1 MQESRSGE
9 FSTFLGSKSYFCV
22 MRNTA
27 SPGIFTTQFWL
38 LGLSSFLFSS
48 SFNMLIPELPGYL
61 SSMGGAEY
69 KGAIIGLFTLTAGLS
84 RPFSGRLTD
93 RVGRVP
99 VMAFGSIVC
108 FICGFLYPIFTT
120 VMPFL
125 LLRLVH
131 GFSTGF
137 KPTGTAAYVAD
148 IVPANRRGEAMGIH
162 GMCMGVGS
170 AFGPAVGSMISMT
183 FSLNALF
190 YTSSLFAFLSIAILL
205 NMKETLKEKQRLSV
219 KSFQITWR
227 DVFEPD
233 VFSPALITFLCYFG
247 FGAVSTVTP
256 DFSDY
261 LGLQNKGYYFMVF
274 TIFSI
279 LVRLFAGKISDK
291 HGRMPVTIVG
301 CSVLIIAMIITGY
314 ANSVS
319 LFLTGAAFFGVA
331 MGILSP
337 VLSAWTVD
345 LSRDDNRGRA
355 IATMFISLEAGIGLG
370 AFLSA
375 AIFANQRQNLENVFY
390 CMAGFALAGLIYVV
404 TIYQFKRRRSR
415 VI

>member
-1 MQESRSGE
+1 MQS
-9 FSTFLGSKSYFCV
+9 
-22 MRNTA
+22 TA
-27 SPGIFTTQFWL
+27 SPSIFTTQFWL

-61 SSMGGAEY
+61 TKMSGAEY

-93 RVGRVP
+93 RIGRVP

-108 FICGFLYPIFTT
+108 FVCGFLYPLFTT

-137 KPTGTAAYVAD
+137 KPTGTSAYVAD
-148 IVPANRRGEAMGIH
+148 IVPANRRGEAMGVH

-170 AFGPAVGSMISMT
+170 AFGPAVGSMISEA

-205 NMKETLKEKQRLSV
+205 NMKETLVKKERLSWNA
-219 KSFQITWR
+219 FQITRR
-227 DVFEPD
+227 DIFEPA
-233 VFSPALITFLCYFG
+233 VFSPALVTFLCYFG
-247 FGAVSTVTP
+247 YGAVATVTP
-256 DFSDY
+256 DFSGY
-261 LGLQNKGYYFMVF
+261 LGLQNRGFYFMFF

-279 LVRLFAGKISDK
+279 LIRLIAGKISDR
-291 HGRMPVTIVG
+291 HGRIPVTIAG
-301 CSVLIIAMIITGY
+301 CIVLIIAMIITGY
-314 ANSVS
+314 ANSVPM
-319 LFLTGAAFFGVA
+319 FFAGAAFFGMS

-345 LSRDDNRGRA
+345 LSQDDNRGRS

-375 AIFANQRQNLENVFY
+375 ELFANQPGNLPLVFFV
-390 CMAGFALAGLIYVV
+390 MAGFALAALIYTVL
-404 TIYQFKRRRSR
+404 IYQFKKRRAR

>member
-1 MQESRSGE
+1 MQ
-9 FSTFLGSKSYFCV
+9 
-22 MRNTA
+22 NTD
-27 SPGIFTTQFWL
+27 SPGILTTQFWL

-48 SFNMLIPELPGYL
+48 SFNMLIPELPAYL
-61 SSMGGAEY
+61 TSMGGAEY

-93 RVGRVP
+93 RIGRVP
-99 VMAFGSIVC
+99 VMAFGSLVC
-108 FICGFLYPIFTT
+108 FVCGFLYPIFTT

-170 AFGPAVGSMISMT
+170 AFGPAIGSMISQA

-190 YTSSLFAFLSIAILL
+190 YTSSLLAFLSIAILL
-205 NMKETLKEKQRLSV
+205 NMKETLQDTQKLSL

-256 DFSDY
+256 DFSGY
-261 LGLQNKGYYFMVF
+261 LGLQNRGLYFMMF
-274 TIFSI
+274 TVASI
-279 LVRLFAGKISDK
+279 AVRLLAGKVSDR

-301 CSVLIIAMIITGY
+301 CAILIVAMVITGY
-314 ANSVS
+314 ASSVAM
-319 LFLTGAAFFGVA
+319 FLTGAAFFGVA

-345 LSRDDNRGRA
+345 LSGEHNRGRA

-375 AIFANQRQNLENVFY
+375 ELFSNQRENLPLVFFS
-390 CMAGFALAGLIYVV
+390 MAAFALAALSYTV
-404 TIYQFKRRRSR
+404 TIYQFKKRRARA
-415 VI
+415 I

>member
-1 MQESRSGE
+1 MQ
-9 FSTFLGSKSYFCV
+9 STATKS
-22 MRNTA
+22 
-27 SPGIFTTQFWL
+27 IFTTQFWL

-61 SSMGGAEY
+61 SQMGGADY

-99 VMAFGSIVC
+99 VMAFGSLVC
-108 FICGFLYPIFTT
+108 FVCGLLYPVFTT

-170 AFGPAVGSMISMT
+170 AFGPAVGSMISQS
-183 FSLNALF
+183 FSLNGLF
-190 YTSSLFAFLSIAILL
+190 YTSSVFALLSIAILM
-205 NMKETLKEKQRLSV
+205 NMKETLAEKRPLTADAF
-219 KSFQITWR
+219 KLTWR
-227 DVFEPD
+227 DIFEPD

-247 FGAVSTVTP
+247 FGAVATITP
-256 DFSDY
+256 DFSEH

-274 TIFSI
+274 TISSI
-279 LVRLFAGKISDK
+279 LVRIFAGKISDQ

-301 CSVLIIAMIITGY
+301 AAILIVSMVITGY
-314 ANSVS
+314 ADTPF
-319 LFLTGAAFFGVA
+319 LFLAGGAVFGIS

-345 LSRDDNRGRA
+345 LSGDHNRGRS
-355 IATMFISLEAGIGLG
+355 IATMYICLEAGIGIG

-375 AIFANQRQNLENVFY
+375 ALFANKSQNFPLVFFS
-390 CMAGFALAGLIYVV
+390 MAGFAAAGLVYTVF
-404 TIYQFKRRRSR
+404 IYQQKKRRAR

>member
-1 MQESRSGE
+1 MQ
-9 FSTFLGSKSYFCV
+9 
-22 MRNTA
+22 NTD
-27 SPGIFTTQFWL
+27 SPGILTTQFWL

-48 SFNMLIPELPGYL
+48 SFNMLIPELPAYL
-61 SSMGGAEY
+61 TSMGGAEY

-93 RVGRVP
+93 RIGRVP
-99 VMAFGSIVC
+99 VMAFGSLVC
-108 FICGFLYPIFTT
+108 FVCGFLYPIFTT

-170 AFGPAVGSMISMT
+170 AFGPAIGSMISQA

-190 YTSSLFAFLSIAILL
+190 YTSSLLAFLSIAILL
-205 NMKETLKEKQRLSV
+205 NMKETLQDKQKLSL

-256 DFSDY
+256 DFSGY
-261 LGLQNKGYYFMVF
+261 LGLQNRGLYFMMF
-274 TIFSI
+274 TVASI
-279 LVRLFAGKISDK
+279 AVRLLAGKVSDR

-301 CSVLIIAMIITGY
+301 CAILIVAMVITGY
-314 ANSVS
+314 ASSVAM
-319 LFLTGAAFFGVA
+319 FLTGAAFFGVA

-345 LSRDDNRGRA
+345 LSGEHNRGRA

-375 AIFANQRQNLENVFY
+375 ELFSNQRENLPLVFFS
-390 CMAGFALAGLIYVV
+390 MAAFALAALSYTV
-404 TIYQFKRRRSR
+404 TIYQFKKRRARA
-415 VI
+415 V

>member
-1 MQESRSGE
+1 MRS
-9 FSTFLGSKSYFCV
+9 
-22 MRNTA
+22 TA
-27 SPGIFTTQFWL
+27 SPSIFTTQFWL

-61 SSMGGAEY
+61 SEMGGAEY

-93 RVGRVP
+93 RIGRVP
-99 VMAFGSIVC
+99 VMAFGSLVC
-108 FICGFLYPIFTT
+108 FVCGLLYPIFTT

-137 KPTGTAAYVAD
+137 KPTGTSAYVAD
-148 IVPANRRGEAMGIH
+148 IVPADRRGEAMGIH

-170 AFGPAVGSMISMT
+170 AFGPAVGSMISQA

-190 YTSSLFAFLSIAILL
+190 YTSSIFALLSIAILL
-205 NMKETLKEKQRLSV
+205 NMKETLREKQPLSI

-233 VFSPALITFLCYFG
+233 VFSPALITFLCYFS
-247 FGAVSTVTP
+247 FGAVSTITP
-256 DFSDY
+256 DFSEY
-261 LGLQNKGYYFMVF
+261 LGLQNRGFYFMVF
-274 TIFSI
+274 TLFSI

-291 HGRMPVTIVG
+291 RGRIPVTIVG
-301 CSVLIIAMIITGY
+301 CIILIAAMVITGY
-314 ANSVS
+314 ANTVP
-319 LFLTGAAFFGVA
+319 LFLTGAAFFGMA

-337 VLSAWTVD
+337 VISAWTVD
-345 LSRDDNRGRA
+345 LSGDHNRGRA
-355 IATMFISLEAGIGLG
+355 IATMFICLEAGIGLG

-375 AIFANQRQNLENVFY
+375 ALFANNIKNLPLVFF
-390 CMAGFALAGLIYVV
+390 CMAGFALAGLAYTIV
-404 TIYQFKRRRSR
+404 IYQLKKRRARA
-415 VI
+415 I

>member
-1 MQESRSGE
+1 MQ
-9 FSTFLGSKSYFCV
+9 
-22 MRNTA
+22 NTA
-27 SPGIFTTQFWL
+27 SKGIFTTQFWL

-61 SSMGGAEY
+61 TKMGGAEY

-93 RVGRVP
+93 RIGRVP

-108 FICGFLYPIFTT
+108 LVCGFLYPIFTT

-137 KPTGTAAYVAD
+137 KPTGTSAYVAD
-148 IVPANRRGEAMGIH
+148 IVPADRRGEAMGIH

-170 AFGPAVGSMISMT
+170 AFGPAVGSMISIH

-190 YTSSLFAFLSIAILL
+190 YTSSFFAFLSIAILL
-205 NMKETLKEKQRLSV
+205 NMKETLKVKERLSV
-219 KSFQITWR
+219 KAFQITWR

-247 FGAVSTVTP
+247 YGAVSTVTP
-256 DFSDY
+256 DFSGY
-261 LGLQNKGYYFMVF
+261 LGLQNRGYYFMFF
-274 TIFSI
+274 TLFSI
-279 LVRLFAGKISDK
+279 LIRLFAGKISDK
-291 HGRMPVTIVG
+291 HGRVPVTIAG
-301 CSVLIIAMIITGY
+301 CAILIIAMLITGY
-314 ANSVS
+314 ANSITT
-319 LFLTGAAFFGVA
+319 FLTGAAFFGMA

-345 LSRDDNRGRA
+345 LSREDNRGRA

-375 AIFANQRQNLENVFY
+375 ALFANERQNLQLVFFS
-390 CMAGFALAGLIYVV
+390 MAAFAAAALIYAIF
-404 TIYQFKRRRSR
+404 IYQYKKRRARA
-415 VI
+415 V

>member
-1 MQESRSGE
+1 
-9 FSTFLGSKSYFCV
+9 

-170 AFGPAVGSMISMT
+170 AFGPAVGSMISMA

-301 CSVLIIAMIITGY
+301 CSVLIVAMVITGY
-314 ANSVS
+314 ANSIS

-375 AIFANQRQNLENVFY
+375 AIFANQRHNLESVFY
-390 CMAGFALAGLIYVV
+390 CMAGFAVAALIYVV
-404 TIYQFKRRRSR
+404 MLYQFKRRRSR
-415 VI
+415 AI

>member
-1 MQESRSGE
+1 MQ
-9 FSTFLGSKSYFCV
+9 
-22 MRNTA
+22 NTA
-27 SPGIFTTQFWL
+27 SPGILTTQFWL

-48 SFNMLIPELPGYL
+48 SFNMLIPELPAYL

-99 VMAFGSIVC
+99 VMAFGSLVC
-108 FICGFLYPIFTT
+108 FVCGFLYPIFTT

-162 GMCMGVGS
+162 GMCMSVGS
-170 AFGPAVGSMISMT
+170 AFGPAIGSMISEA

-190 YTSSLFAFLSIAILL
+190 YTSSFLAFLSIAILL
-205 NMKETLKEKQRLSV
+205 NMKETLQEKQKLSL
-219 KSFQITWR
+219 KSFQITRR
-227 DVFEPD
+227 DIFEPD

-247 FGAVSTVTP
+247 FGAVATVTP
-256 DFSDY
+256 DFSNY
-261 LGLQNKGYYFMVF
+261 LGLQNRGLYFMMF
-274 TIFSI
+274 TISSI
-279 LVRLFAGKISDK
+279 MVRLFAGRISDR

-301 CSVLIIAMIITGY
+301 CIVLIIAMILTGF
-314 ANSVS
+314 AESVAM
-319 LFLTGAAFFGVA
+319 FLTGAAFFGIA

-345 LSRDDNRGRA
+345 LSGDHNRGRA

-375 AIFANQRQNLENVFY
+375 ELFENQRQNLPLVFFS
-390 CMAGFALAGLIYVV
+390 MAAFALAALSYTVI
-404 TIYQFKRRRSR
+404 IYQFKKRRAR

>member
-1 MQESRSGE
+1 MQ
-9 FSTFLGSKSYFCV
+9 
-22 MRNTA
+22 NTA
-27 SPGIFTTQFWL
+27 SPGILTTQFWL

-48 SFNMLIPELPGYL
+48 SFNMLIPELPAYL

-99 VMAFGSIVC
+99 VMAFGSLVC
-108 FICGFLYPIFTT
+108 FVCGFLYPIFTT

-148 IVPANRRGEAMGIH
+148 IVPVNRRGEAMGIH

-170 AFGPAVGSMISMT
+170 AFGPAIGSMISQE

-190 YTSSLFAFLSIAILL
+190 YTSSLLAFLSIAILL
-205 NMKETLKEKQRLSV
+205 NMKETLREKQKLSL
-219 KSFQITWR
+219 KSFQITKR
-227 DVFEPD
+227 DIFEPD

-247 FGAVSTVTP
+247 FGAVATVTP
-256 DFSDY
+256 DFSGY
-261 LGLQNKGYYFMVF
+261 LGLQNRGLYFMMF
-274 TIFSI
+274 TVSSI
-279 LVRLFAGKISDK
+279 MVRLFAGKISDR

-301 CSVLIIAMIITGY
+301 CVTLIIAMILTGF
-314 ANSVS
+314 AESVAM
-319 LFLTGAAFFGVA
+319 FLTGAAFFGIA

-345 LSRDDNRGRA
+345 LSGDHNRGRA

-375 AIFANQRQNLENVFY
+375 ELFENQRQNLPLVFFS
-390 CMAGFALAGLIYVV
+390 MAAFALAALSYTII
-404 TIYQFKRRRSR
+404 IYQFKKRRAR

>member
-1 MQESRSGE
+1 MQ
-9 FSTFLGSKSYFCV
+9 STS
-22 MRNTA
+22 
-27 SPGIFTTQFWL
+27 SPSIFTTQFWL

-61 SSMGGAEY
+61 TKMGGAEY

-93 RVGRVP
+93 RIGRVP

-108 FICGFLYPIFTT
+108 FACGFLYPIFTT

-137 KPTGTAAYVAD
+137 KPTGTSAYVAD
-148 IVPANRRGEAMGIH
+148 IVPANRRGEAMGVH

-170 AFGPAVGSMISMT
+170 AFGPAVGSMISEA

-205 NMKETLKEKQRLSV
+205 NMKETLVKKERLSL
-219 KSFQITWR
+219 KAFQITRR
-227 DVFEPD
+227 DIFEPA
-233 VFSPALITFLCYFG
+233 VFSPALVTFLCYFG
-247 FGAVSTVTP
+247 YGAVATVTP
-256 DFSDY
+256 DFSGY
-261 LGLQNKGYYFMVF
+261 LGLQNRGFYFMFF

-279 LVRLFAGKISDK
+279 LIRLFAGKISDR
-291 HGRMPVTIVG
+291 HGRIPVTIAG
-301 CSVLIIAMIITGY
+301 CIVLIIAMIITGY
-314 ANSVS
+314 ADSVPM
-319 LFLTGAAFFGVA
+319 FFVGAAFFGMS

-345 LSRDDNRGRA
+345 LSRDDNRGRS

-375 AIFANQRQNLENVFY
+375 ELFANQRGNLPLVFFV
-390 CMAGFALAGLIYVV
+390 MAGFALAALIYTVL
-404 TIYQFKRRRSR
+404 IYQFKKRRAR

>member
-1 MQESRSGE
+1 MQ
-9 FSTFLGSKSYFCV
+9 
-22 MRNTA
+22 NTA
-27 SPGIFTTQFWL
+27 STGILTTQFWL

-48 SFNMLIPELPGYL
+48 SFNMLIPELPAYL
-61 SSMGGAEY
+61 SNMGGAEY

-93 RVGRVP
+93 RIGRVP
-99 VMAFGSIVC
+99 VMAFGSLVC

-148 IVPANRRGEAMGIH
+148 IVPVNRRGEAMGIH
-162 GMCMGVGS
+162 GMCMSVGS
-170 AFGPAVGSMISMT
+170 AFGPAIGSMISEE

-190 YTSSLFAFLSIAILL
+190 YTSSFLAFLSIAILM
-205 NMKETLKEKQRLSV
+205 NMKETLQEKQKLSW
-219 KSFQITWR
+219 KSFQITRR
-227 DVFEPD
+227 DIFEPD

-247 FGAVSTVTP
+247 FGAVATVTP
-256 DFSDY
+256 DFSGY
-261 LGLQNKGYYFMVF
+261 LGLQNRGLYFMMF
-274 TIFSI
+274 TISSI
-279 LVRLFAGKISDK
+279 LVRLFAGKISDR

-301 CSVLIIAMIITGY
+301 CIVLIIAMILTGF
-314 ANSVS
+314 AESVAM
-319 LFLTGAAFFGVA
+319 FLTGAAFFGVA

-345 LSRDDNRGRA
+345 LSGDHNRGRA

-375 AIFANQRQNLENVFY
+375 GLFENQRRNLPLVFFS
-390 CMAGFALAGLIYVV
+390 MAAFALAALCYTVV
-404 TIYQFKRRRSR
+404 IYQFKKRRAR

>member
-1 MQESRSGE
+1 MQSSASR
-9 FSTFLGSKSYFCV
+9 
-22 MRNTA
+22 R
-27 SPGIFTTQFWL
+27 IFTTQFWL

-48 SFNMLIPELPGYL
+48 SFNMLIPELPAYL
-61 SSMGGAEY
+61 SNMGGAEY

-93 RVGRVP
+93 RIGRVP

-108 FICGFLYPIFTT
+108 FVCGFLYPLFTT

-137 KPTGTAAYVAD
+137 KPTGTSAYVAD
-148 IVPANRRGEAMGIH
+148 IVPADRRGEAMGIH

-170 AFGPAVGSMISMT
+170 AFGPAVGSMISLT

-205 NMKETLKEKQRLSV
+205 NMKETLQKKERLSLNAF
-219 KSFQITWR
+219 KITRR
-227 DVFEPD
+227 DIFEPD

-256 DFSDY
+256 DFSGY
-261 LGLQNKGYYFMVF
+261 LGLQNRGYYFMVF
-274 TIFSI
+274 TLFSI

-291 HGRMPVTIVG
+291 HGRMPVTLVG
-301 CSVLIIAMIITGY
+301 ISVLIIAMVVTGFADTIT
-314 ANSVS
+314 

-331 MGILSP
+331 MGVLSP

-375 AIFANQRQNLENVFY
+375 AIFENQRENLRLVFF
-390 CMAGFALAGLIYVV
+390 CMAGFAIAALIY
-404 TIYQFKRRRSR
+404 TSCIYQYRKRRAR

>member
-1 MQESRSGE
+1 M
-9 FSTFLGSKSYFCV
+9 
-22 MRNTA
+22 
-27 SPGIFTTQFWL
+27 TTQFWL

-61 SSMGGAEY
+61 TSMGGAEY

-99 VMAFGSIVC
+99 VMAFGSLVC
-108 FICGFLYPIFTT
+108 FVCGFLYPIFTT

-148 IVPANRRGEAMGIH
+148 IVPVNRRGEAMGIH
-162 GMCMGVGS
+162 GMCMSVGS
-170 AFGPAVGSMISMT
+170 AFGPAIGSMISQA

-190 YTSSLFAFLSIAILL
+190 YTSSLLAFLSIAILL
-205 NMKETLKEKQRLSV
+205 NMKETLQEKQKLSL

-256 DFSDY
+256 DFSGY
-261 LGLQNKGYYFMVF
+261 LGLQNRGLYFMMF
-274 TIFSI
+274 TISSI
-279 LVRLFAGKISDK
+279 MVRLFAGKISDR

-301 CSVLIIAMIITGY
+301 CIILIMAMVITGY
-314 ANSVS
+314 AESVTV
-319 LFLTGAAFFGVA
+319 FLTGAAFFGVA

-345 LSRDDNRGRA
+345 LSGEHNRGRA

-375 AIFANQRQNLENVFY
+375 ELFDNQRENLPLVFFS
-390 CMAGFALAGLIYVV
+390 MAAFALAALSYTV
-404 TIYQFKRRRSR
+404 TIYQFKKRRAR

>member
-1 MQESRSGE
+1 MQK
-9 FSTFLGSKSYFCV
+9 ST
-22 MRNTA
+22 
-27 SPGIFTTQFWL
+27 SPSIFTTQFWL

-93 RVGRVP
+93 RIGRVP
-99 VMAFGSIVC
+99 VMAFGSLVC
-108 FICGFLYPIFTT
+108 FVCGLLYPVFTT

-137 KPTGTAAYVAD
+137 KPTGTSAYVAD

-162 GMCMGVGS
+162 GMCMGIGS
-170 AFGPAVGSMISMT
+170 AFGPAVGSMISLA

-190 YTSSLFAFLSIAILL
+190 YTSSVFALLSIAILL
-205 NMKETLKEKQRLSV
+205 NMKETLKEKQPFSI

-227 DVFEPD
+227 DIFEPD

-247 FGAVSTVTP
+247 FGAVATVTP
-256 DFSDY
+256 DFSEY
-261 LGLQNKGYYFMVF
+261 LGLQNRGYYFMVF
-274 TIFSI
+274 TLFSI
-279 LVRLFAGKISDK
+279 LVRLFAGKVSDR
-291 HGRMPVTIVG
+291 HGRMPVTIAG
-301 CSVLIIAMIITGY
+301 SLILIAAMVVTGY
-314 ANSVS
+314 ANSVTV
-319 LFLTGAAFFGVA
+319 FLAGAAFFGVA

-345 LSRDDNRGRA
+345 LSGDHNRGRA
-355 IATMFISLEAGIGLG
+355 IATMFICLEAGIGLG

-375 AIFANQRQNLENVFY
+375 ALFANKRENLPFVFF
-390 CMAGFALAGLIYVV
+390 CMAGFALAGLIYTVI
-404 TIYQFKRRRSR
+404 IYQYKKRSTR

>member
-1 MQESRSGE
+1 MQS
-9 FSTFLGSKSYFCV
+9 
-22 MRNTA
+22 TA

-61 SSMGGAEY
+61 SDMGGAEY

-93 RVGRVP
+93 RIGRVP
-99 VMAFGSIVC
+99 VMAFGSLVC
-108 FICGFLYPIFTT
+108 FVCGFLYPIFTT

-137 KPTGTAAYVAD
+137 KPTGTSAYVAD

-162 GMCMGVGS
+162 GMCMSVGS
-170 AFGPAVGSMISMT
+170 AFGPAIGSMLSQA

-205 NMKETLKEKQRLSV
+205 NMKETLQDKQRLSV
-219 KSFQITWR
+219 ESFKISWR
-227 DVFEPD
+227 DIFEPD

-247 FGAVSTVTP
+247 FGAVATVTP
-256 DFSDY
+256 DFSGY
-261 LGLQNKGYYFMVF
+261 LGLQNRGIYFMVF
-274 TIFSI
+274 TISSI
-279 LVRLFAGKISDK
+279 LIRLFAGKISDK

-301 CSVLIIAMIITGY
+301 CFMLIVSMVITGY
-314 ANSVS
+314 ADSITV
-319 LFLTGAAFFGVA
+319 FLTGAAFFGMA

-345 LSRDDNRGRA
+345 LSGDHNRGRA

-375 AIFANQRQNLENVFY
+375 ALFENQRSNLPLVFF
-390 CMAGFALAGLIYVV
+390 CMAAFAMAGLAYTVVIYR
-404 TIYQFKRRRSR
+404 FKRRGTRA
-415 VI
+415 I

>member
-1 MQESRSGE
+1 MQS
-9 FSTFLGSKSYFCV
+9 
-22 MRNTA
+22 TA

-61 SSMGGAEY
+61 SDMGGAEY

-93 RVGRVP
+93 RIGRVP
-99 VMAFGSIVC
+99 VMAFGSLVC
-108 FICGFLYPIFTT
+108 FVCGFLYPIFTT

-137 KPTGTAAYVAD
+137 KPTGTSAYVAD

-162 GMCMGVGS
+162 GMCMSVGS
-170 AFGPAVGSMISMT
+170 AFGPAIGSMLSQA

-205 NMKETLKEKQRLSV
+205 NMKETLQDKQRLSV
-219 KSFQITWR
+219 ESFKISWR
-227 DVFEPD
+227 DIFEPD

-247 FGAVSTVTP
+247 FGAVATVTP
-256 DFSDY
+256 DFSGY
-261 LGLQNKGYYFMVF
+261 LGLQNRGIYFMVF
-274 TIFSI
+274 TISSI
-279 LVRLFAGKISDK
+279 LIRLFAGKISDK

-301 CSVLIIAMIITGY
+301 CLMLIVSMVVTGY
-314 ANSVS
+314 ADSITV
-319 LFLTGAAFFGVA
+319 FLTGAAFFGMA

-345 LSRDDNRGRA
+345 LSGDHNRGRA

-375 AIFANQRQNLENVFY
+375 ALFENQRSNLPLVFF
-390 CMAGFALAGLIYVV
+390 CMAAFALAGLAYTIVIYR
-404 TIYQFKRRRSR
+404 FKRRGTRA
-415 VI
+415 I

>member
-1 MQESRSGE
+1 MQ
-9 FSTFLGSKSYFCV
+9 
-22 MRNTA
+22 NTA
-27 SPGIFTTQFWL
+27 SSGILTTQFWL

-48 SFNMLIPELPGYL
+48 SYNMLIPELPAYL
-61 SSMGGAEY
+61 SSMGGDEY

-99 VMAFGSIVC
+99 VMAFGSLVC
-108 FICGFLYPIFTT
+108 FVCGFLYPIFTT
-120 VMPFL
+120 IMPFL

-162 GMCMGVGS
+162 GMCMSVGS
-170 AFGPAVGSMISMT
+170 AFGPAIGSMISQA

-190 YTSSLFAFLSIAILL
+190 YTSSLLAFLSIGILL
-205 NMKETLKEKQRLSV
+205 NMKETLQEKQRLSL

-227 DVFEPD
+227 DIFEPN
-233 VFSPALITFLCYFG
+233 VFSPALVTFLCYFG
-247 FGAVSTVTP
+247 FGAVATITP
-256 DFSDY
+256 DFSRY
-261 LGLQNKGYYFMVF
+261 LGLQNRGLYFMMF
-274 TIFSI
+274 TISSI
-279 LVRLFAGKISDK
+279 MVRLFAGKISDR

-301 CSVLIIAMIITGY
+301 CVVLIIAMVITGF
-314 ANSVS
+314 AESVTM
-319 LFLTGAAFFGVA
+319 FLTGAAFFGVA

-345 LSRDDNRGRA
+345 LSGDDNRGRA

-375 AIFANQRQNLENVFY
+375 ELFGNQRQNLPLVFS
-390 CMAGFALAGLIYVV
+390 CMAAFALAALAYTTI
-404 TIYQFKRRRSR
+404 IYQFKKRRAR

>member
-1 MQESRSGE
+1 MQ
-9 FSTFLGSKSYFCV
+9 
-22 MRNTA
+22 NTA
-27 SPGIFTTQFWL
+27 SPGILTTQFWL

-48 SFNMLIPELPGYL
+48 SFNMLIPELPAYL

-93 RVGRVP
+93 RIGRVP
-99 VMAFGSIVC
+99 VMAFGSLVC
-108 FICGFLYPIFTT
+108 FVCGFLYPIFTT

-148 IVPANRRGEAMGIH
+148 VVPANRRGEAMGIH
-162 GMCMGVGS
+162 GMCMSVGS
-170 AFGPAVGSMISMT
+170 AFGPAIGSMISQE

-190 YTSSLFAFLSIAILL
+190 YTSSLLAFLSIAILL
-205 NMKETLKEKQRLSV
+205 NMKETLQEKQRLSL
-219 KSFQITWR
+219 KSFQITRR
-227 DVFEPD
+227 DIFEPD

-247 FGAVSTVTP
+247 FGAVATVTP
-256 DFSDY
+256 DFSGY
-261 LGLQNKGYYFMVF
+261 LGLQNRGLYFMMF
-274 TIFSI
+274 TISSI
-279 LVRLFAGKISDK
+279 MVRLFAGKISDR

-301 CSVLIIAMIITGY
+301 CIILIIAMILTGF
-314 ANSVS
+314 AESVAM
-319 LFLTGAAFFGVA
+319 FLTGAAFFGIA

-345 LSRDDNRGRA
+345 LSGDHNRGRA

-375 AIFANQRQNLENVFY
+375 ELFENQRQNLPLVFF
-390 CMAGFALAGLIYVV
+390 CMAAFAMAALSYTVV
-404 TIYQFKRRRSR
+404 IYQFKKRRAR